1 MDCDV
6 IALFVDRIHVH
17 NVLYRSGQHP
27 RRIYGDKRIIAV
39 NFHSESSGSVRDLT
53 ADRTK
58 TDDAKLF
65 APNLVS
71 GKGFFALLHLL
82 ADIFFPG
89 MFSAPLDTSDNISG
103 SQEQTRENKLLY
115 TVLICARCIEYDDAF
130 LRTLVE
136 RDIVDSGS
144 CSGDGL
150 ESSREFCLVK
160 RRAADQDSFRVL
172 HIIYK
177 FIVSREAVCAIVG
190 DLI

>member
-1 MDCDV
+1 MFYG
-6 IALFVDRIHVH
+6 AR
-17 NVLYRSGQHP
+17 QHP

-39 NFHSESSGSVRDLT
+39 NFHSESSSSVRNLT

-65 APNLVS
+65 TPDLVS
-71 GKGFFALLHLL
+71 CKGLFAFLHLL

-89 MFSAPLDTSDNISG
+89 MFSAPFDTSDNISG

-115 TVLICARCIEYDDAF
+115 TVLICARCIEYDDAL

-144 CSGDGL
+144 GSGNGL
-150 ESSREFCLVK
+150 ESSREFCLVE
-160 RRAADQDSFRVL
+160 RRAADQDSFCVFN
-172 HIIYK
+172 IIYK
-177 FIVSREAVCAIVG
+177 LIVSCEAVCAIVG

>member
-1 MDCDV
+1 MDSDV
-6 IALFVDRIHVH
+6 ITVFVDRVHVH
-17 NVLYRSGQHP
+17 DMFYGARQHP
-27 RRIYGDKRIIAV
+27 CGVDGDKRVIPV
-39 NFHSESSGSVRDLT
+39 NFHSESRGSVCDLT
-53 ADRTK
+53 ADRTE
-58 TDDAKLF
+58 TDDAELLALDLVSCKGLF
-65 APNLVS
+65 A
-71 GKGFFALLHLL
+71 FLHLL

-89 MFSAPLDTSDNISG
+89 MFSAPFDTSDNISG

-144 CSGDGL
+144 GSGDGL

-160 RRAADQDSFRVL
+160 RRAADQDSFCVL
-172 HIIYK
+172 NIIYK

>member
-53 ADRTK
+53 ADRTE

-65 APNLVS
+65 TPDLVS
-71 GKGFFALLHLL
+71 CKGLFAFLHLL

-115 TVLICARCIEYDDAF
+115 TVLICARCIEYDDAL

-144 CSGDGL
+144 GSRDSL
-150 ESSREFCLVK
+150 ESFRKLRLVE
-160 RRAADQDSFRVL
+160 RCTADQDSFRVL
-172 HIIYK
+172 HVIDK
-177 FIVSREAVCAIVG
+177 LIVSRQAVCAIVG